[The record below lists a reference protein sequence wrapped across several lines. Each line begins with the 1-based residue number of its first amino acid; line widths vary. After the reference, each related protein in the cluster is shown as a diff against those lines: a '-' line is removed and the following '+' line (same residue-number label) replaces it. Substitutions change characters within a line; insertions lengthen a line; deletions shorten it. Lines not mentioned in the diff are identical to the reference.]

1 MNVIELVL
9 FEMANIQERIMV
21 NFPSHL
27 DKVKVLK
34 DRQINRFSTKY
45 IDILHNTPIYIR
57 ENLTS
62 KSNKL
67 LKEARDFRK
76 EFKLL
81 ACLDKQWDYFLTQK

>member
-1 MNVIELVL
+1 
-9 FEMANIQERIMV
+9 MV

-34 DRQINRFSTKY
+34 DRQINRFFYKEY

-62 KSNKL
+62 KGNKL
-67 LKEARDFRK
+67 LKEARDFCK
-76 EFKLL
+76 EFN
-81 ACLDKQWDYFLTQK
+81 Y